1 MAFNQNIW
9 KVTKVNNFLK
19 DYIFPNNNWHKLAI
33 TFKEAQ
39 EKVATII
46 KNRILVGHAV
56 YNDLKVLMLSHPT
69 LLIRDTSRYK
79 PFRKLAKG
87 RSPGLKMLVKEV
99 LGISIQAGSHSS
111 VSEIVA

>member
-1 MAFNQNIW
+1 MIL
-9 KVTKVNNFLK
+9 KINNE
-19 DYIFPNNNWHKLAI
+19 YKLAI

-39 EKVATII
+39 EKVAAII

-56 YNDLKVLMLSHPT
+56 HNDLRVLMLSHPT

-87 RSPGLKMLVKEV
+87 RTPGLKMLVKEV
-99 LGISIQAGSHSS
+99 LGISIQSGSHSS
-111 VSEIVA
+111 VSKTKGQKHKLTIFRSKTLDLL

>member
-1 MAFNQNIW
+1 
-9 KVTKVNNFLK
+9 
-19 DYIFPNNNWHKLAI
+19 
-33 TFKEAQ
+33 
-39 EKVATII
+39 
-46 KNRILVGHAV
+46 
-56 YNDLKVLMLSHPT
+56 MLSHPT

-111 VSEIVA
+111 VSQVIV